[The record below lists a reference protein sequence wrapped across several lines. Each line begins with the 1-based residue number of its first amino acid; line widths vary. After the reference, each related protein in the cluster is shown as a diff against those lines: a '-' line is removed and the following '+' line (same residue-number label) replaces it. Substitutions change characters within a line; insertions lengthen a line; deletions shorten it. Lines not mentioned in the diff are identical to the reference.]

1 MNFKELVSTISS
13 EQKIPASNVR
23 KVAKA
28 LADQI
33 KSSIEGGKSI
43 NPGGIVIKTKTIP
56 ARDAAENV
64 EYRPEKKRTTVRLKK
79 AKEIKTA

>member
-13 EQKIPASNVR
+13 EQKIPASEVR
-23 KVAKA
+23 KVTKA

-33 KSSIEGGKSI
+33 KNSIEDGK
-43 NPGGIVIKTKTIP
+43 NVNFGGIVIKTKTIP

-64 EYRPEKKRTTVRLKK
+64 EYRPEKKRTTVRLRKPQEVK
-79 AKEIKTA
+79 AA